1 MLFMMFMDTPKQF
14 IAPKQFLLVLF
25 FVIEYI
31 FVIIIMQLGPF
42 HLFIILL
49 LILMVASFAKNW
61 GLTEGFITFNQSLS
75 AFTKV
80 KVPAYDK
87 TNNITKLYDDI
98 YYDNR
103 NGNAVIVTGTASTP
117 ALATEAE
124 GTTVSA
130 IDIYQRKG
138 GSSTRYNT
146 PSTTSGSSTTS
157 FQQTTDE
164 SKISSI
170 PSMVKEWSILSAAKN
185 QLNYL
190 SWGTNTY
197 LFVCD
202 LSNTGLA
209 PAAAV
214 GTQGATGYVPA
225 VVPTYKITA
234 ASNYTGNVDGV
245 QKTFDIDIPITASY
259 TYTDNATVD
268 KDYVESA
275 YDSSTNLY
283 KFLNNVYYDVKNGN
297 LLMNTSTSST
307 AKSINVY
314 YRTQTSGLVSSGSI
328 TPLSGTT
335 QSETAKTATER
346 SFTNAQ
352 TEPWFILDPVNN
364 NTIMYWPSGNNT
376 ILAAFANKNVSGV
389 GIPILKV
396 RRFTN
401 NGIYSDDSSSS
412 SSSSSDTGSSDASGN
427 NIDDSLLDAFSRW
440 YIYFNTSAVG
450 SGNSSDY
457 LLKTQIVPPVCPAC
471 PACPNGGGSC
481 TNCGGQ
487 GGSGTLYGGGSL
499 ADVKGPSSGIA
510 SLGQSAGSAISGT
523 ANALGATALGTG
535 MIAGNLVNNT
545 VNTAGNIVGKTLD
558 TAGNI
563 VGGTVGTAGNIIGGT
578 VGAATGLIQSAGSG
592 VSNLLN
598 PNRFGYDQS
607 YRGPNQNNVGSY
619 GYVPQQNYMASS
631 GTYNQGSAPGSNV
644 DIYSQYGALPSK
656 GANYRP
662 ITTDFSSF
670 RK

>member
-1 MLFMMFMDTPKQF
+1 
-14 IAPKQFLLVLF
+14 
-25 FVIEYI
+25 
-31 FVIIIMQLGPF
+31 MQLSPF

-49 LILMVASFAKNW
+49 LILMVASFARNW
-61 GLTEGFITFNQSLS
+61 GLTEGFVAFNQNLS

-87 TNNITKLYDDI
+87 TNNIVKLYDDI

-117 ALATEAE
+117 ALLTEAE
-124 GTTVSA
+124 GTTVKT

-146 PSTTSGSSTTS
+146 PVTTTA

-164 SKISSI
+164 SKISTI
-170 PSMVKEWSILSAAKN
+170 PSMVKEWSILTSEKN

-197 LFVCD
+197 LTVFD
-202 LSNTGLA
+202 LSNVGLTA
-209 PAAAV
+209 SAAS
-214 GTQGATGYVPA
+214 GNVPA
-225 VVPTYKITA
+225 VVPSYKICA
-234 ASNYTGNVDGV
+234 ASNYSGNVEGV
-245 QKTFDIDIPITASY
+245 QLPYTIDIPITSSH
-259 TYTDNATVD
+259 TYADDATAN
-268 KDYVESA
+268 KDYVEPA
-275 YDSSTNLY
+275 YDPSKNLY
-283 KFLNNVYYDVKNGN
+283 KFLNNVYYDVANGN
-297 LLMNTSTSST
+297 LLMNTSTSTT

-314 YRTQTSGLVSSGSI
+314 YRTQESGLVSSGSV
-328 TPLSGTT
+328 TPLTDTT
-335 QSETAKTATER
+335 QSATAKTATGQ
-346 SFTNAQ
+346 SFTNAASK
-352 TEPWFILDPVNN
+352 PWFIVDSVNN
-364 NTIMYWPSGNNT
+364 NTIMYWPSGTNT
-376 ILAAFANKNVSGV
+376 VLAAFANNNVSGV

-401 NGIYSDDSSSS
+401 NGIYSDDSESGKGKGETK
-412 SSSSSDTGSSDASGN
+412 DISGN
-427 NIDDSLLDAFSRW
+427 TIDDSLLDAFSRW
-440 YIYFNTSAVG
+440 YIYFNTSAIG

-471 PACPNGGGSC
+471 PACPNAGGSC
-481 TNCGGQ
+481 VNCGGK

-499 ADVKGPSSGIA
+499 ADVNGPSSGIA
-510 SLGQSAGSAISGT
+510 SLGQSAGSAIQGT
-523 ANALGATALGTG
+523 ASALGNAALGTG
-535 MIAGNLVNNT
+535 IVAGSVVNNT
-545 VNTAGNIVGKTLD
+545 VDTAGKIVGKTLD

-578 VGAATGLIQSAGSG
+578 VGAASNLIQSAGSG
-592 VSNLLN
+592 VTNLLGVNN

-607 YRGPNQNNVGSY
+607 YRGPSAGSY
-619 GYVPQQNYMASS
+619 GYVPQQNNMASS
-631 GTYNQGSAPGSNV
+631 GTYNQGSNV
-644 DIYSQYGALPSK
+644 DMYSQYGALPSK
-656 GANYRP
+656 GSSNYRP

>member
-1 MLFMMFMDTPKQF
+1 
-14 IAPKQFLLVLF
+14 
-25 FVIEYI
+25 
-31 FVIIIMQLGPF
+31 MQLGPF

-49 LILMVASFAKNW
+49 LILMVASFARNW
-61 GLTEGFITFNQSLS
+61 GLTEGFIAFNQNLRTP
-75 AFTKV
+75 FTKV

-117 ALATEAE
+117 ALPTEAE
-124 GTTVSA
+124 GTTVTA
-130 IDIYQRKG
+130 IDVYPRKG
-138 GSSTRYNT
+138 GSSARYST
-146 PSTTSGSSTTS
+146 PATITGSSTTA

-164 SKISSI
+164 STISSI
-170 PSMVKEWSILSAAKN
+170 PSMVKEWSILSAARN

-197 LFVCD
+197 LYVFD
-202 LSNTGLA
+202 LSNTGLTA
-209 PAAAV
+209 AAAV
-214 GTQGATGYVPA
+214 GTAGATGYVPA
-225 VVPTYKITA
+225 VVPSYKICVAGSFSGVTD
-234 ASNYTGNVDGV
+234 SV
-245 QKTFDIDIPITASY
+245 QKSFDIDIPITTSY
-259 TYTDNATVD
+259 TYVNDATVD

-275 YDSSTNLY
+275 YDPSTNLY

-307 AKSINVY
+307 DKSINVY
-314 YRTQTSGLVSSGSI
+314 YRAQASGLVNSASI
-328 TPLSGTT
+328 NTPLSGTT
-335 QSETAKTATER
+335 QSAAAKTATDR
-346 SFTNAQ
+346 SFINSQ
-352 TEPWFILDPVNN
+352 NDPWFIVDTVNN
-364 NTIMYWPSGNNT
+364 NTIMYWGSGNNT

-401 NGIYSDDSSSS
+401 NGIYDDSGSGNN
-412 SSSSSDTGSSDASGN
+412 TGNNTGNGKGGSSDNSGN
-427 NIDDSLLDAFSRW
+427 NIDDSLLDAFSKW

-471 PACPNGGGSC
+471 PACPNSGGSC

-523 ANALGATALGTG
+523 ANAIGATALGTG
-535 MIAGNLVNNT
+535 MVAGSLVNNT

-578 VGAATGLIQSAGSG
+578 VGAATDLIQSAGSG
-592 VSNLLN
+592 VSNFLN

-631 GTYNQGSAPGSNV
+631 GTYNQGSSPGSNV

-656 GANYRP
+656 GSNYRP

>member
-1 MLFMMFMDTPKQF
+1 MH
-14 IAPKQFLLVLF
+14 
-25 FVIEYI
+25 
-31 FVIIIMQLGPF
+31 LGPF

-49 LILMVASFAKNW
+49 LILMVASFARNW
-61 GLTEGFITFNQSLS
+61 GLTEGFVTFNQNLS

-87 TNNITKLYDDI
+87 TNEITKLYDDI
-98 YYDNR
+98 YYDQR
-103 NGNAVIVTGTASTP
+103 NGNAVILTGTASTP
-117 ALATEAE
+117 AKVTEPE
-124 GTTVSA
+124 GTTVTA

-138 GSSTRYNT
+138 GASTRYNT
-146 PSTTSGSSTTS
+146 PATVNGESTTA

-164 SKISSI
+164 SKMSSI
-170 PSMVKEWSILSAAKN
+170 PSMVNEWSVLSAVKN

-190 SWGTNTY
+190 SWGTNTF
-197 LFVCD
+197 LSTFD
-202 LSNTGLA
+202 LSNTGIT
-209 PAAAV
+209 PVAAV
-214 GTQGATGYVPA
+214 GTVGAAGYVPA
-225 VVPTYKITA
+225 VVPTYKICAT
-234 ASNYTGNVDGV
+234 SNYTGNVANV
-245 QKTFDIDIPITASY
+245 QNSYSVDIPISISY
-259 TYTDNATVD
+259 TYADDATAD
-268 KDYVESA
+268 KDYVEPI
-275 YDSSTNLY
+275 YDSSKNLY
-283 KFLNNVYYDVKNGN
+283 KFLNNVYYDVANGN
-297 LLMNTSTSST
+297 LLMNTSTSTT
-307 AKSINVY
+307 AKSINLY
-314 YRTQTSGLVSSGSI
+314 YRSQTTGLVSSGSI
-328 TPLSGTT
+328 TALTGTT
-335 QSETAKTATER
+335 QSAAASQASKMDFTTAQ
-346 SFTNAQ
+346 N
-352 TEPWFILDPVNN
+352 EPWFINDTVNN
-364 NTIMYWPSGNNT
+364 NTIMYLPTGSST
-376 ILAAFANKNVSGV
+376 ILIAFANKFVSGV

-401 NGIYSDDSSSS
+401 NGIYSDNNSSSGGSSSGGSSTSVRTDSS
-412 SSSSSDTGSSDASGN
+412 AN
-427 NIDDSLLDAFSRW
+427 KIDDSLLDAFSRW

-487 GGSGTLYGGGSL
+487 GGSGTLYGGNSLAVVNGSTSSGVASTSGVTSTSQGGSI
-499 ADVKGPSSGIA
+499 ADVKGPSSGLA
-510 SLGQSAGSAISGT
+510 SIGQS
-523 ANALGATALGTG
+523 TG
-535 MIAGNLVNNT
+535 NIVNNT

-563 VGGTVGTAGNIIGGT
+563 VGGTVGTAGN
-578 VGAATGLIQSAGSG
+578 LLQSAGSGASNLLQATGSG
-592 VSNLLN
+592 VSNLLQATGSGVTNLLGVNN

-607 YRGPNQNNVGSY
+607 YRGPNQSNVGSY

-656 GANYRP
+656 GSSNYRP

>member
-1 MLFMMFMDTPKQF
+1 MH
-14 IAPKQFLLVLF
+14 
-25 FVIEYI
+25 
-31 FVIIIMQLGPF
+31 LGPF

-49 LILMVASFAKNW
+49 LILMVASFARNW
-61 GLTEGFITFNQSLS
+61 GLTEGFVTFNQSLS

-87 TNNITKLYDDI
+87 TNTITKLYDDI
-98 YYDNR
+98 YYDQR
-103 NGNAVIVTGTASTP
+103 NGNAVILTGTASTP
-117 ALATEAE
+117 ALITEPE
-124 GTTVSA
+124 GTTVTA

-146 PSTTSGSSTTS
+146 PATVNNGSTTA

-170 PSMVKEWSILSAAKN
+170 PSMVKEWSIISAVKN

-190 SWGTNTY
+190 SWGTNT
-197 LFVCD
+197 F
-202 LSNTGLA
+202 LSVFNLTNTGRVA
-209 PAAAV
+209 RDAV
-214 GTQGATGYVPA
+214 GIQGAAGYSAA
-225 VVPTYKITA
+225 VVPTYQICATT
-234 ASNYTGNVDGV
+234 NYSGNVANIQNTHTV
-245 QKTFDIDIPITASY
+245 NIPITASY
-259 TYTDNATVD
+259 TYADDATAD
-268 KDYVESA
+268 KDYVEA
-275 YDSSTNLY
+275 IYDSSKNLY
-283 KFLNNVYYDVKNGN
+283 KFLNNVYYDVANGN

-314 YRTQTSGLVSSGSI
+314 YRTQATGLVSNSSI
-328 TPLSGTT
+328 TALSGTT
-335 QSETAKTATER
+335 QSAAAVEATKRDFTTAQ
-346 SFTNAQ
+346 NN
-352 TEPWFILDPVNN
+352 PWFVTDAVNN
-364 NTIMYWPSGNNT
+364 NTIMYWPSGSST
-376 ILAAFANKNVSGV
+376 ILMAFANKFVSGV

-401 NGIYSDDSSSS
+401 NGIYSDNNLSSGASSSGAS
-412 SSSSSDTGSSDASGN
+412 SSGASSSGASSSGSSGN
-427 NIDDSLLDAFSRW
+427 DIDESLLDAFSRW

-481 TNCGGQ
+481 GNCGGQ

-499 ADVKGPSSGIA
+499 ADVKGPSSGLA
-510 SLGQSAGSAISGT
+510 SIGQSAGSAISGT

-535 MIAGNLVNNT
+535 MVAGNIVNNT
-545 VNTAGNIVGKTLD
+545 VNTAGNLVGKTLD

-578 VGAATGLIQSAGSG
+578 VGAASNLLQSAGSG
-592 VSNLLN
+592 VTNLLGANN

-656 GANYRP
+656 GSSNYRP

>member
-1 MLFMMFMDTPKQF
+1 MH
-14 IAPKQFLLVLF
+14 
-25 FVIEYI
+25 
-31 FVIIIMQLGPF
+31 LGPF
-42 HLFIILL
+42 HLFILLL
-49 LILMVASFAKNW
+49 LILMIASFARNW
-61 GLTEGFITFNQSLS
+61 GLTEGFVTFNQNLS

-98 YYDNR
+98 YYDQR

-117 ALATEAE
+117 AKVTESE
-124 GTTVSA
+124 GTTVTA
-130 IDIYQRKG
+130 IDIYKRKG
-138 GSSTRYNT
+138 GASTRYST
-146 PSTTSGSSTTS
+146 PATVNGESTTA

-164 SKISSI
+164 SKMSSI
-170 PSMVKEWSILSAAKN
+170 PSMVNEWSVLSAVKN

-190 SWGTNTY
+190 SWGTNTF
-197 LFVCD
+197 LSVFD
-202 LSNTGLA
+202 LTNTGIT
-209 PAAAV
+209 PVAAIGTV
-214 GTQGATGYVPA
+214 GSTGYVPA
-225 VVPTYKITA
+225 VVPTYKICATT
-234 ASNYTGNVDGV
+234 NYTGNVANV
-245 QKTFDIDIPITASY
+245 QNSYSVDIPIVTPATSY
-259 TYTDNATVD
+259 TYADDTTAD
-268 KDYVESA
+268 KDYVEPV
-275 YDSSTNLY
+275 YDPSKNLY
-283 KFLNNVYYDVKNGN
+283 KFLNNVYYDVANGN
-297 LLMNTSTSST
+297 LLMNTSTSTT
-307 AKSINVY
+307 AKSINLY
-314 YRTQTSGLVSSGSI
+314 YRTQNTGLVSSSSI
-328 TPLSGTT
+328 TALSGTT
-335 QSETAKTATER
+335 QSASALEATKRDFTTAQ
-346 SFTNAQ
+346 NQ
-352 TEPWFILDPVNN
+352 PWFVNDAVNN
-364 NTIMYWPSGNNT
+364 NTIMYWPSGSST
-376 ILAAFANKNVSGV
+376 ILVAFANKLVSGV

-401 NGIYSDDSSSS
+401 NGIYSDSSGGSTSGGSTSGASTSDSS
-412 SSSSSDTGSSDASGN
+412 GN
-427 NIDDSLLDAFSRW
+427 SIDEALLDAFSRW
-440 YIYFNTSAVG
+440 YIYFNTSAIG

-487 GGSGTLYGGGSL
+487 GGSGTLYGSGSL
-499 ADVKGPSSGIA
+499 ADVKGPSSGLA
-510 SLGQSAGSAISGT
+510 SIGQSAGSAISGT
-523 ANALGATALGTG
+523 ANAIGATALGTG
-535 MIAGNLVNNT
+535 MLAGNVVNNT

-578 VGAATGLIQSAGSG
+578 VGAASNLLQSAGSG
-592 VSNLLN
+592 VTNLLGVNN

-607 YRGPNQNNVGSY
+607 YRGPNQSNVGSY

-656 GANYRP
+656 GSSNYRP

>member
-1 MLFMMFMDTPKQF
+1 
-14 IAPKQFLLVLF
+14 
-25 FVIEYI
+25 
-31 FVIIIMQLGPF
+31 
-42 HLFIILL
+42 
-49 LILMVASFAKNW
+49 MVASFARNW
-61 GLTEGFITFNQSLS
+61 GLTEGFVTFNQNLS

-103 NGNAVIVTGTASTP
+103 NGNAVIVTGTTSTQ
-117 ALATEAE
+117 ALPTESE
-124 GTTVSA
+124 GTTVTT

-146 PSTTSGSSTTS
+146 PVTTTGSSTTA

-164 SKISSI
+164 SKMSSI

-190 SWGTNTY
+190 SWGTDTY
-197 LFVCD
+197 LYVFD
-202 LSNTGLA
+202 LSNAGLTA
-209 PAAAV
+209 AAAV

-225 VVPTYKITA
+225 VVPSYKICV
-234 ASNYTGNVDGV
+234 ASSFSGNVDGI
-245 QKTFDIDIPITASY
+245 QKTFDIDIPITESY
-259 TYTDNATVD
+259 TYVNDATVD
-268 KDYVESA
+268 KDYVETA
-275 YDSSTNLY
+275 YDSSKNLY

-314 YRTQTSGLVSSGSI
+314 YRTQTSGLINSASI
-328 TPLSGTT
+328 TTPLSGTT
-335 QSETAKTATER
+335 QSAAAKTATER

-352 TEPWFILDPVNN
+352 NEPWFIVDAVNN
-364 NTIMYWPSGNNT
+364 NTIMYWASGNNT
-376 ILAAFANKNVSGV
+376 VLAAFANKNVSGV
-389 GIPILKV
+389 GIQILKV

-401 NGIYSDDSSSS
+401 NGIYSDDSDSGNGKGN
-412 SSSSSDTGSSDASGN
+412 DNGKGGSSDNSGN
-427 NIDDSLLDAFSRW
+427 TIDDSLLDAFSKW

-471 PACPNGGGSC
+471 PACPNIGGSC

-535 MIAGNLVNNT
+535 MVAGNIVGKTLD
-545 VNTAGNIVGKTLD
+545 TAGNIVGKTLD

-592 VSNLLN
+592 VSNFLN

-656 GANYRP
+656 GGNYRP

>member
-1 MLFMMFMDTPKQF
+1 
-14 IAPKQFLLVLF
+14 
-25 FVIEYI
+25 
-31 FVIIIMQLGPF
+31 
-42 HLFIILL
+42 
-49 LILMVASFAKNW
+49 MVATFAKNW
-61 GLTEGFITFNQSLS
+61 GLTEGFVTFNQSLS

-80 KVPAYDK
+80 KVPSYDK
-87 TNNITKLYDDI
+87 TNNITRLHDDI
-98 YYDNR
+98 YYDQR
-103 NGNAVIVTGTASTP
+103 NGNAVLVTGSASSP
-117 ALATEAE
+117 ALVSESE
-124 GTTVSA
+124 GTSVTS

-146 PSTTSGSSTTS
+146 PATVSATSTTA

-170 PSMVKEWSILSAAKN
+170 PSMVKEWSVVSSAKN

-197 LFVCD
+197 LSVFD
-202 LSNTGLA
+202 LSNTGLT
-209 PAAAV
+209 PVAAV
-214 GTQGATGYVPA
+214 GTVGAPEYVPP
-225 VVPTYKITA
+225 VVPTYKICLVGY
-234 ASNYTGNVDGV
+234 YTGNVDNV
-245 QKTFDIDIPITASY
+245 QKTYDINIPIVATSSYSY
-259 TYTDNATVD
+259 TDDAFVD
-268 KDYVESA
+268 KDYVEPA
-275 YDSSTNLY
+275 YDPSTNLY
-283 KFLNNVYYDVKNGN
+283 KFLKNVYYDVKNGN
-297 LLMNTSTSST
+297 LLMNTNTSTSE
-307 AKSINVY
+307 KSINLY
-314 YRTQTSGLVSSGSI
+314 YRTQTSGLVSEASMI
-328 TPLSGTT
+328 LSGNT
-335 QSETAKTATER
+335 QSVDAKTAANR

-352 TEPWFILDPVNN
+352 NEPWFIVDSVNN
-364 NTIMYWPSGNNT
+364 NTIMYLASGSNT
-376 ILAAFANKNVSGV
+376 ILVAFANKNETGK

-401 NGIYSDDSSSS
+401 NGIYSDSNTTTPPPSTAGSSSTVS
-412 SSSSSDTGSSDASGN
+412 EN
-427 NIDDSLLDAFSRW
+427 KIDDSLLDAFSRW
-440 YIYFNTSAVG
+440 YIYFNTSAIG

-471 PACPNGGGSC
+471 PACPNAGGSC
-481 TNCGGQ
+481 TNCGGK

-510 SLGQSAGSAISGT
+510 SLGQSAGSALSGT
-523 ANALGATALGTG
+523 ASAIGATALGTG
-535 MIAGNLVNNT
+535 MVAGNVVNKT
-545 VNTAGNIVGKTLD
+545 VDTAGRIVGKTLD

-563 VGGTVGTAGNIIGGT
+563 IGGTVGTAGNIIGGT
-578 VGAATGLIQSAGSG
+578 VGTASNLIQSAGSG
-592 VSNLLN
+592 VTNLLN

-644 DIYSQYGALPSK
+644 DIYSQYGALPAK
-656 GANYRP
+656 GGNYRP

>member
-1 MLFMMFMDTPKQF
+1 
-14 IAPKQFLLVLF
+14 
-25 FVIEYI
+25 
-31 FVIIIMQLGPF
+31 MQLSPF

-49 LILMVASFAKNW
+49 LILMVASFARNW
-61 GLTEGFITFNQSLS
+61 GLTEGFVTFNQNLS

-87 TNNITKLYDDI
+87 TNNIIKLYDDI

-117 ALATEAE
+117 ALLTESE
-124 GTTVSA
+124 GTTVTA

-138 GSSTRYNT
+138 GSSTRYT
-146 PSTTSGSSTTS
+146 KSSGV

-170 PSMVKEWSILSAAKN
+170 PSMVNEWSILTSEKN

-197 LFVCD
+197 LTVFD
-202 LSNTGLA
+202 LSNVGLTA
-209 PAAAV
+209 SAAS
-214 GTQGATGYVPA
+214 GDIPA
-225 VVPTYKITA
+225 VVPSYKICA
-234 ASNYTGNVDGV
+234 ASNYSGNVEGV
-245 QKTFDIDIPITASY
+245 QLPYTIDIPITSSH
-259 TYTDNATVD
+259 TYSDDATAN
-268 KDYVESA
+268 KDYVEPA
-275 YDSSTNLY
+275 YDPSKNLY
-283 KFLNNVYYDVKNGN
+283 KFLNNVYYDVANGN
-297 LLMNTSTSST
+297 LLMNTSTSTT

-314 YRTQTSGLVSSGSI
+314 YRTQESGLVSSGSV
-328 TPLSGTT
+328 TPLTDTT
-335 QSETAKTATER
+335 QSATAKTATGQ
-346 SFTNAQ
+346 SFTNAASK
-352 TEPWFILDPVNN
+352 PWFIVDSVNN
-364 NTIMYWPSGNNT
+364 NTIMYWPSGTNT
-376 ILAAFANKNVSGV
+376 VLAAFANKNVSGV

-401 NGIYSDDSSSS
+401 NGIYSDDSESGKGKGAGETK
-412 SSSSSDTGSSDASGN
+412 DISGN
-427 NIDDSLLDAFSRW
+427 TIDDSLLDAFSRW
-440 YIYFNTSAVG
+440 YIYFNTSAIG

-471 PACPNGGGSC
+471 PACPNAGGSC
-481 TNCGGQ
+481 VNCGGK

-499 ADVKGPSSGIA
+499 ADVNGPSSGIA
-510 SLGQSAGSAISGT
+510 SLGQSAGSAIQGT
-523 ANALGATALGTG
+523 ASALGNAALGTG
-535 MIAGNLVNNT
+535 IVAGSVVNNT
-545 VNTAGNIVGKTLD
+545 VDTAGKIVGKTLD

-578 VGAATGLIQSAGSG
+578 VGAASNLIQSAGSG
-592 VSNLLN
+592 VTNLLGVNN

-607 YRGPNQNNVGSY
+607 YRGPSAGSY
-619 GYVPQQNYMASS
+619 GYVPQQNNMASS
-631 GTYNQGSAPGSNV
+631 GTYNQGSNV
-644 DIYSQYGALPSK
+644 DMYSQYGALPSK
-656 GANYRP
+656 GSSNYRP

>member
-1 MLFMMFMDTPKQF
+1 MH
-14 IAPKQFLLVLF
+14 
-25 FVIEYI
+25 
-31 FVIIIMQLGPF
+31 LGPF

-49 LILMVASFAKNW
+49 LILMVASFARNW
-61 GLTEGFITFNQSLS
+61 GLTEGFVTFNQNLS

-87 TNNITKLYDDI
+87 TNEITKLYDDI
-98 YYDNR
+98 YYDQR
-103 NGNAVIVTGTASTP
+103 NGNAVILTGTASTP
-117 ALATEAE
+117 AKVTEPE
-124 GTTVSA
+124 GTTVTA

-138 GSSTRYNT
+138 GASTRYNT
-146 PSTTSGSSTTS
+146 PATVNGESTTA

-164 SKISSI
+164 SKMSSI
-170 PSMVKEWSILSAAKN
+170 PSMVNEWSVLSDVKN

-190 SWGTNTY
+190 SWGTNTF
-197 LFVCD
+197 LSVFD
-202 LSNTGLA
+202 LSNTGIT
-209 PAAAV
+209 PVAAV
-214 GTQGATGYVPA
+214 GTVGAAGYVPA
-225 VVPTYKITA
+225 VVPTYKICAT
-234 ASNYTGNVDGV
+234 SNYTGNVANV
-245 QKTFDIDIPITASY
+245 QNSYSIDIPIITPASSY
-259 TYTDNATVD
+259 TYADDATAD
-268 KDYVESA
+268 KDYIEPI
-275 YDSSTNLY
+275 YDSSKNLY
-283 KFLNNVYYDVKNGN
+283 KFLNNVYYDVANGN
-297 LLMNTSTSST
+297 LLMNTSTSTT
-307 AKSINVY
+307 AKSINLY
-314 YRTQTSGLVSSGSI
+314 YRSQTTGLVSSGSI
-328 TPLSGTT
+328 TALTGTT
-335 QSETAKTATER
+335 QSAAASQATKR
-346 SFTNAQ
+346 DFTTQQN
-352 TEPWFILDPVNN
+352 EPWFINDAVNN
-364 NTIMYWPSGNNT
+364 NTIMYLPSGSST
-376 ILAAFANKNVSGV
+376 ILIAFANKFVSGV

-401 NGIYSDDSSSS
+401 NGIYSENNSSSGGS
-412 SSSSSDTGSSDASGN
+412 SSGGSTTGGSTDTSENS
-427 NIDDSLLDAFSRW
+427 IDDALLDAFSRW
-440 YIYFNTSAVG
+440 YIYFNTSAIG

-471 PACPNGGGSC
+471 PACPHSGGSC

-510 SLGQSAGSAISGT
+510 SIGQSAGSAISGT

-535 MIAGNLVNNT
+535 MLAGNIVNNT

-563 VGGTVGTAGNIIGGT
+563 VGGTVGTASN
-578 VGAATGLIQSAGSG
+578 LIQSAGSG
-592 VSNLLN
+592 VTNLLGANN

-607 YRGPNQNNVGSY
+607 YRGPNQSNVGSY

-656 GANYRP
+656 GSSNYRP